1 MASPLGAEQGQSR
14 NRHLPHPE
22 HGYVK
27 LNVVPNFERV
37 RVFDVTV

>member
-22 HGYVK
+22 HGYVI
-27 LNVVPNFERV
+27 LNDAPTIVYVM
-37 RVFDVTV
+37 VFDVTA